1 MSTQQDITPREAL
14 MRLGASTAEA
24 VAQVLEMF
32 APGAVQRGEVTVLG
46 DGASPFANV
55 ARGSIASSV
64 SYVDGVTG
72 ANVFVLTSAGARG
85 LATAMGAPP
94 PETEEGGEDPELSE
108 LEMSALAEAA
118 NQTMAAAAA
127 AIGVVLGQEIEIST
141 PDTRILD
148 DPGSAADI
156 YGTAPHATSTTF
168 LIAGEACRL
177 IQLIPAAFVVRMARA
192 MDEASGEI
200 AASDA
205 AVGAS
210 SGGIASGVDSSPH
223 SLALEEALCGIN
235 LRVWAELGRSRMPLG
250 SALGLPIGAVLDLDR
265 AADAPVDL
273 YVNGMRFAR
282 GQLLVTDDGEWAVSL
297 EALENEGLRL
307 LDRARSTQA
316 GSPADVEG
324 DSQPLEPQSD
334 HRVETES
341 AQSPEMPIAAEP
353 AEAADTPEPPEAAE
367 ITEAPDTP
375 ETPEASEIAEAPDTP
390 ETTEASDPTEAP
402 ETPDVK
408 QPEVEGAVT

>member
-32 APGAVQRGEVTVLG
+32 APGAVQRGEVTVLS

-72 ANVFVLTSAGARG
+72 ANVFVLTPAGARG

-94 PETEEGGEDPELSE
+94 PEAEEGAVEPELSE
-108 LEMSALAEAA
+108 LEMSAIAEAA

-141 PDTRILD
+141 PDTRVLD
-148 DPGSAADI
+148 EPGSAADI
-156 YGTAPHATSTTF
+156 YGSAPHATSTTF

-192 MDEASGEI
+192 IDEADGEA
-200 AASDA
+200 AASSA
-205 AVGAS
+205 AVGGSS
-210 SGGIASGVDSSPH
+210 SGLASVTDSSPH

-250 SALGLPIGAVLDLDR
+250 SALGLPVGAVLDLDR

-282 GQLLVTDDGEWAVSL
+282 GHLLVTDDGEWAVSL
-297 EALENEGLRL
+297 EALESEGLRL
-307 LDRARSTQA
+307 LDRARAAQA
-316 GSPADVEG
+316 DPRSDVEA
-324 DSQPLEPQSD
+324 DSQPLGPQSD
-334 HRVETES
+334 QPVETET
-341 AQSPEMPIAAEP
+341 SPTLPE
-353 AEAADTPEPPEAAE
+353 TPNAFESP
-367 ITEAPDTP
+367 EAPDNTEIP
-375 ETPEASEIAEAPDTP
+375 DASGITET
-390 ETTEASDPTEAP
+390 P